1 MASSTLST
9 RNLITVWF
17 ARFSITVKLL
27 FFSVT
32 GIQGYR
38 VHLDENGDA
47 QFNLTLMDIRKDSKY
62 SVRSDQDVKSQ
73 APGKLMSCE
82 DDFTCLPSG
91 GRFFF

>member
-1 MASSTLST
+1 MICTFFNYSQV
-9 RNLITVWF
+9 IV
-17 ARFSITVKLL
+17 
-27 FFSVT
+27 FSVT

-62 SVRSDQDVKSQ
+62 SVRSDQGVKSR

-82 DDFTCLPSG
+82 PYFTCLPSG
-91 GRFFF
+91 GRIFL